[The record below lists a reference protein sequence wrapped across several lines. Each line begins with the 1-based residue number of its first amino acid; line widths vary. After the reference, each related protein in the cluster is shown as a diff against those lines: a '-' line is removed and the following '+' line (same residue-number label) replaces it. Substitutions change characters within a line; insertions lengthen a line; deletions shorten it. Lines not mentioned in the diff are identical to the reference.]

1 MGPWNCTF
9 LLRRLDSEST
19 SGRQS
24 FMGSDW
30 GGGRVKTPR
39 KALACKNILCVGV
52 LPFSLG
58 LLLIFALFK
67 SAPLGVHHR
76 NLQEGELPAQEPP
89 LCPQTP
95 PCNCSQEIA
104 NSTDLKNLEGALT
117 RSSLNK
123 VLGAA
128 NSSDPQE
135 QTVRINED
143 SLPSIFLFVG
153 VLSGRGYRYEV
164 FHASSFCA
172 TLEYQNKDNATKVAF
187 LSARYGKNGPYRG
200 E

>member
-1 MGPWNCTF
+1 
-9 LLRRLDSEST
+9 
-19 SGRQS
+19 
-24 FMGSDW
+24 MGSDW
-30 GGGRVKTPR
+30 GGSRAKTPR
-39 KALACKNILCVGV
+39 KALAFKNVFLVGV

-58 LLLIFALFK
+58 LLLIFAVFK
-67 SAPLGVHHR
+67 SAPLGIHHR
-76 NLQEGELPAQEPP
+76 SLQEEELPVQEPA

-95 PCNCSQEIA
+95 PCNCTQGIA

-153 VLSGRGYRYEV
+153 VLSGRGYR
-164 FHASSFCA
+164 FKSLLHFI
-172 TLEYQNKDNATKVAF
+172 L
-187 LSARYGKNGPYRG
+187 
-200 E
+200 

>member
-1 MGPWNCTF
+1 
-9 LLRRLDSEST
+9 
-19 SGRQS
+19 
-24 FMGSDW
+24 MGSDW
-30 GGGRVKTPR
+30 GGSRAKPPR
-39 KALACKNILCVGV
+39 KALSCKTILCVGV

-67 SAPLGVHHR
+67 SVPLSVHHR
-76 NLQEGELPAQEPP
+76 SLQEEPLPLQKPA
-89 LCPQTP
+89 LCPQNP
-95 PCNCSQEIA
+95 PCNCTKEIA
-104 NSTDLKNLEGALT
+104 NSTDLKHLEGALT

-153 VLSGRGYRYEV
+153 VLSGRGYRCSPTP
-164 FHASSFCA
+164 ASS
-172 TLEYQNKDNATKVAF
+172 
-187 LSARYGKNGPYRG
+187 PH
-200 E
+200 